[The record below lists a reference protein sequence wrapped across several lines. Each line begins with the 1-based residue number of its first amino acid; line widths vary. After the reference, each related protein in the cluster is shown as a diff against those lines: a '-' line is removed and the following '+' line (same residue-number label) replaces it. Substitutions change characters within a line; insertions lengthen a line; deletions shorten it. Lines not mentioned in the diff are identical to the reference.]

1 MAKNRNGIMGQ
12 VSGKVGTI
20 VGMVDKHGRTY
31 FRARD
36 VQAANPRT
44 PSQQNNRNKFG
55 TVTKLANVFALTINN
70 TMKLHA
76 ENLKAAPRNAFI
88 KANMRDYD
96 GTPESIT
103 LGYGLIPM
111 PTINIQQDGNYL
123 TMRGTLP
130 EPDKYFPNYQIALCL
145 YCLET
150 EETESALKSRDEWFA
165 VTLPQD
171 WQTRHYFVYAVTVN
185 VATVRMW
192 LPSQYVSGGRM
203 IEPYETSDTSVIA
216 I

>member
-1 MAKNRNGIMGQ
+1 MGQ

-36 VQAANPRT
+36 VQATNPRT

-150 EETESALKSRDEWFA
+150 EETESALKSRDEWHA

-171 WQTRHYFVYAVTVN
+171 WQTRHYFAYAVTVN

-192 LPSQYVSGGRM
+192 LPSQYLSGGRM